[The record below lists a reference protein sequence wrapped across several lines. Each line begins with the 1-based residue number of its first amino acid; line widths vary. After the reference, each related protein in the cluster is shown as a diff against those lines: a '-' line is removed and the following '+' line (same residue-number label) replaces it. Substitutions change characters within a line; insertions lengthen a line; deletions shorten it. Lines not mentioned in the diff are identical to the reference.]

1 MWLLWPVPSAQCP
14 VAFQELRRYGRLSG
28 NVAKNSPQLLSWLCA
43 PHCITRKLVGGRN
56 AFLSAGHGESPKRR
70 HQSRLEE
77 KLRAQA
83 SILQPHTA
91 WSPFKPQKHGGQLV
105 RRKQGQ
111 PIHRKSHSGGTGE
124 EANRQLRR
132 LQSGLR
138 HWVSKEKVL
147 EPEGG
152 T

>member
-1 MWLLWPVPSAQCP
+1 M
-14 VAFQELRRYGRLSG
+14 
-28 NVAKNSPQLLSWLCA
+28 
-43 PHCITRKLVGGRN
+43 
-56 AFLSAGHGESPKRR
+56 
-70 HQSRLEE
+70 
-77 KLRAQA
+77 
-83 SILQPHTA
+83 A

-124 EANRQLRR
+124 EADRKLRR
-132 LQSGLR
+132 LQSGLK

-152 T
+152 TQLVLKYFGPQVAGSWTHGWWGRRGESLFAVESSKKL